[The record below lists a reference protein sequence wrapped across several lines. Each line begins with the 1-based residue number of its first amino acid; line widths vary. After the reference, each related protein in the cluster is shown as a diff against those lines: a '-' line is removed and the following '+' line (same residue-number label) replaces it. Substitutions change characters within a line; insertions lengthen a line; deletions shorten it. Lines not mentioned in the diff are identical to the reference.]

1 MDEFRIGTRKS
12 ALAMIQTRMV
22 AERIFMA
29 YPGMP
34 VTVIPCI
41 TRGDVNLKSPIA
53 DFGGKGAFVAE
64 IEQLL
69 VEGKIDLAV
78 HSAKDLPEEIDPRTE
93 IISILPREDPS
104 EVLLTVGNSCR
115 EILNIGTSSPRRQML
130 VKKMFPEASWRT
142 LTTGF
147 LNRLNL
153 FPPPARELL
162 PCRSVGTEFI
172 HS

>member
-69 VEGKIDLAV
+69 VIALIAFV
-78 HSAKDLPEEIDPRTE
+78 ILLFTVPR
-93 IISILPREDPS
+93 ICRRKSILALKSSPYFLGRIRRRFCLPS
-104 EVLLTVGNSCR
+104 EIPAGKFLISVPPV
-115 EILNIGTSSPRRQML
+115 
-130 VKKMFPEASWRT
+130 PEDRCW
-142 LTTGF
+142 
-147 LNRLNL
+147 
-153 FPPPARELL
+153 
-162 PCRSVGTEFI
+162 
-172 HS
+172 